1 MVCRHKDDLR
11 IMKTL
16 RPLELNRRLMLAPV
30 ASSEVSAMVFSQ
42 MATGRW
48 LLDVGWGDETRK
60 GRGETDGDRE
70 RARGAHVRVNPQR
83 LHSRVFART
92 RAHDNVATLSC
103 K

>member
-1 MVCRHKDDLR
+1 MVCRHKHDLR

-48 LLDVGWGDETRK
+48 LLDVGWG
-60 GRGETDGDRE
+60 
-70 RARGAHVRVNPQR
+70 ARPG
-83 LHSRVFART
+83 SGGG
-92 RAHDNVATLSC
+92 
-103 K
+103 